1 MRRELAANAA
11 IVPIAPAATPAIAAI
26 ALAVALLSC
35 ACASPLAQ
43 GEAQFK
49 EGRYPDAEETFASLE
64 ARAGTSSVTSRWSG
78 RDRAEYLLYRGLT
91 YGAVGD
97 RDRAHAWL
105 RQAQALEDAHPG
117 LLLPDDARRMSVA
130 LAADPGS
137 D

>member
-1 MRRELAANAA
+1 MRRD
-11 IVPIAPAATPAIAAI
+11 IAATATTAAI
-26 ALAVALLSC
+26 ALAVALLPC

-64 ARAGTSSVTSRWSG
+64 ARAATWSATSSGTSSATSTSG

-97 RDRAHAWL
+97 RDRARAWL

-117 LLLPDDARRMSVA
+117 LLLPDDARRMNVA
-130 LAADPGS
+130 LAADPAS

>member
-1 MRRELAANAA
+1 MRRDS
-11 IVPIAPAATPAIAAI
+11 AATAAI
-26 ALAVALLSC
+26 ALAVALGPW

-49 EGRYPDAEETFASLE
+49 AGRYPDAEETFASLE
-64 ARAGTSSVTSRWSG
+64 ARAATSSATSTSAG

-97 RDRAHAWL
+97 RDRARAWL
-105 RQAQALEDAHPG
+105 RQAKALENAHPG